1 MSADIDTIMSD
12 IQKNRTKLVELNV
25 RKEHATKEIAECETQ
40 LKELGWDG
48 KKDIATF
55 VDELRSK
62 IETME
67 QEIEAESADI
77 TEALAVYD
85 ML

>member
-1 MSADIDTIMSD
+1 MSADIDTIMAD

>member
-12 IQKNRTKLVELNV
+12 IQRNRNKLVELNV

-55 VDELRSK
+55 VDDLRSK
-62 IETME
+62 IEKME

-77 TEALAVYD
+77 TAALAVYD